1 MNSQN
6 PDYKS
11 LCDSVNGTHN
21 FSKTD
26 KISDLLKYKIRLNQS
41 FDVLRTEH
49 VDKYEILLDMIDDY
63 LGTAADENQNLRPGQ
78 QIVG

>member
-1 MNSQN
+1 MNPQN
-6 PDYKS
+6 PDYKPLYNS
-11 LCDSVNGTHN
+11 TNGIYD
-21 FSKTD
+21 FSKSGR
-26 KISDLLKYKIRLNQS
+26 IFDLLKHKIRLNQS

-63 LGTAADENQNLRPGQ
+63 LGTAADEDQNLRSGQ